1 MMNKYIVTGAAGFIA
16 SVVSTKLLESGY
28 EVVGIDN
35 LNDAYDITIKNWRLE
50 KLQDYANFSFIQNDI
65 ATSSRSWTDSFKNAD
80 SVLHLAGRAGVR
92 QSVETPHVYIES
104 NVLGTLNV
112 LEAVKD
118 HNIQNIVIASTSS
131 VYGSSLIQPYDED
144 SESSKVL
151 SPYAAS
157 KKSAETL
164 AHAYHHLHGINT
176 QILRFFTVYGPAGR
190 PDMSIFRFIKGIS
203 DGSEIL
209 LYGDGGERDFTYVD
223 DIAEGVCQARDIEGY
238 NIINLGGD
246 NPVRI
251 KKIIELIEKYT
262 SKSAS
267 IKVVGRDP
275 ADVPS
280 TWANI
285 NTAKDVLSWE
295 PNVSIEVGISRTVD
309 WYEDNYDWAK
319 KIDIY

>member
-1 MMNKYIVTGAAGFIA
+1 MNKYIVTGAAGFIA
-16 SVVSTKLLESGY
+16 SVVSTKLLESGH
-28 EVVGIDN
+28 EVIGIDN
-35 LNDAYDITIKNWRLE
+35 LNDAYDIRIKNWRLE
-50 KLQDYANFSFIQNDI
+50 KLQDYSNFNFIHNDI
-65 ATSSRSWTDSFKNAD
+65 STSSQGWTDSFKNAD
-80 SVLHLAGRAGVR
+80 AILHLAGRAGVR

-112 LEAVKD
+112 LEAVKT
-118 HNIQNIVIASTSS
+118 HNIENIVIASTSS
-131 VYGSSLIQPYDED
+131 VYGSSLIQPYDEN

-164 AHAYHHLHGINT
+164 AHAYHHLYGINI

-203 DGSEIL
+203 DGVEIL

-223 DIAEGVCQARDIEGY
+223 DIADGVCKAANIEGH

-251 KKIIELIEKYT
+251 KKIIELIEKDT
-262 SKSAS
+262 GKSAT
-267 IKVVGRDP
+267 IKVVDRDP

-285 NTAKDVLSWE
+285 STAKDLLSWK
-295 PNVSIEVGISRTVD
+295 PNISIEVGISRTVD
-309 WYEDNYDWAK
+309 WYKYNYDWAN

>member
-1 MMNKYIVTGAAGFIA
+1 MNKYIVTGAAGFIA
-16 SVVSTKLLESGY
+16 SVVSTKLLESGH

-50 KLQDYANFSFIQNDI
+50 KLQDYTNFNFIQNDI
-65 ATSSRSWTDSFKNAD
+65 STSSRGWTDSFKNAD
-80 SVLHLAGRAGVR
+80 SILHLAGRAGVR
-92 QSVETPHVYIES
+92 QSVETPHVYVES

-118 HNIQNIVIASTSS
+118 HNIHNIVIASTSS

-157 KKSAETL
+157 KNSAETL
-164 AHAYHHLHGINT
+164 AYAYHHLYGINT

-223 DIAEGVCQARDIEGY
+223 DIAEGVCKAAVLGGY

-285 NTAKDVLSWE
+285 NTAKDVLSWQ

-309 WYEDNYDWAK
+309 WYKDNYDWAK

>member
-1 MMNKYIVTGAAGFIA
+1 MNKYIVTGAAGFIA

-28 EVVGIDN
+28 KVIGIDN

-65 ATSSRSWTDSFKNAD
+65 STSSRGWTDSFKNAD
-80 SVLHLAGRAGVR
+80 SILHLAGRAGVR

-112 LEAVKD
+112 LEAVKG

-223 DIAEGVCQARDIEGY
+223 DIAEGVCQARDLEGY

-309 WYEDNYDWAK
+309 WYKHNYDWAK

>member
-1 MMNKYIVTGAAGFIA
+1 MNKYIVTGAAGFIA

-28 EVVGIDN
+28 KVVGIDN

-50 KLQDYANFSFIQNDI
+50 KLQDYANFSFIENDI
-65 ATSSRSWTDSFKNAD
+65 STSSRSWTDSFKNAD
-80 SVLHLAGRAGVR
+80 SILHLAGRAGVR

-164 AHAYHHLHGINT
+164 AHAYHHLYGINT

-209 LYGDGGERDFTYVD
+209 SYGDGGERDFTYVD
-223 DIAEGVCQARDIEGY
+223 DIAEGVCKAGDLEGY

-285 NTAKDVLSWE
+285 NTAKDILSWE

-309 WYEDNYDWAK
+309 WYKDNYDWAK

>member
-1 MMNKYIVTGAAGFIA
+1 MNKYIVTGAAGFIA
-16 SVVSTKLLESGY
+16 SVVSTKLLESGH

-50 KLQDYANFSFIQNDI
+50 KLQDYTNFNFIQNDI
-65 ATSSRSWTDSFKNAD
+65 STSSRGWTDSFKNAD
-80 SVLHLAGRAGVR
+80 SILHLAGRAGVR
-92 QSVETPHVYIES
+92 QSVETPHVYVES
-104 NVLGTLNV
+104 NVLGTLKV

-118 HNIQNIVIASTSS
+118 HNIHNIVIASTSS

-223 DIAEGVCQARDIEGY
+223 DIAEGVCKAAVLGGY

>member
-1 MMNKYIVTGAAGFIA
+1 MNKYIVTGAAGFIA
-16 SVVSTKLLESGY
+16 SVVSTKLLESGH

-35 LNDAYDITIKNWRLE
+35 LNDAYDIRIKNWRLE
-50 KLQDYANFSFIQNDI
+50 KLQDYANFKFVQDDI
-65 ATSSRSWTDSFKNAD
+65 STSSQGWTDSFKNAD
-80 SVLHLAGRAGVR
+80 SILHLAGRAGVR

-112 LEAVKD
+112 LEAVKT

-131 VYGSSLIQPYDED
+131 VYGSSLIQPYDEN

-164 AHAYHHLHGINT
+164 THAYHHLYGINI

-190 PDMSIFRFIKGIS
+190 PDMSIFRFIKGIY

-223 DIAEGVCQARDIEGY
+223 DIADGVCKAANIEGH

-251 KKIIELIEKYT
+251 KKIIELIEKDT
-262 SKSAS
+262 GKSAT
-267 IKVVGRDP
+267 IKVVDRDP

-285 NTAKDVLSWE
+285 NAAKDLLSWN
-295 PNVSIEVGISRTVD
+295 PNTSIEVGISRTVD
-309 WYEDNYDWAK
+309 WYKYNYDWAN

>member
-1 MMNKYIVTGAAGFIA
+1 MNKYTVTGAAGFIA
-16 SVVSTKLLESGY
+16 SVVSTKLLESGH

-50 KLQDYANFSFIQNDI
+50 KLQDYANFSFIENDI
-65 ATSSRSWTDSFKNAD
+65 STSSRSWTDSFKNAD
-80 SVLHLAGRAGVR
+80 SILHLAGRAGVR

-164 AHAYHHLHGINT
+164 AHAYHHLYGINT

-223 DIAEGVCQARDIEGY
+223 DIAEGVCKAGDLEGY

-285 NTAKDVLSWE
+285 NTAKDILSWE

-309 WYEDNYDWAK
+309 WYKDNYDWAK

>member
-1 MMNKYIVTGAAGFIA
+1 M
-16 SVVSTKLLESGY
+16 
-28 EVVGIDN
+28 
-35 LNDAYDITIKNWRLE
+35 
-50 KLQDYANFSFIQNDI
+50 
-65 ATSSRSWTDSFKNAD
+65 
-80 SVLHLAGRAGVR
+80 AGRAGVR
-92 QSVETPHVYIES
+92 QSVETPHVYVES

-131 VYGSSLIQPYDED
+131 VYGSSVIQPYDED

-164 AHAYHHLHGINT
+164 AYAYHHLYGINT

-223 DIAEGVCQARDIEGY
+223 DIAEGVCKAAVLGGY

-309 WYEDNYDWAK
+309 WYKDNYDWAK

>member
-1 MMNKYIVTGAAGFIA
+1 MNKYTVTGAAGFIA
-16 SVVSTKLLESGY
+16 SVVSTKLLESGH

-65 ATSSRSWTDSFKNAD
+65 STSSRSWTDSFKNAD

-164 AHAYHHLHGINT
+164 AHAYHHLYGINT

-209 LYGDGGERDFTYVD
+209 SYGDGGERDFTYVD
-223 DIAEGVCQARDIEGY
+223 DIAEGVCKAGDLEGY

-285 NTAKDVLSWE
+285 NTAKDILSWE

-309 WYEDNYDWAK
+309 WYKDNYDWAK

>member
-1 MMNKYIVTGAAGFIA
+1 MNKYTVTGAAGFIA
-16 SVVSTKLLESGY
+16 SVVSTKLLESGH

-50 KLQDYANFSFIQNDI
+50 KLQDYANFSFIENDI
-65 ATSSRSWTDSFKNAD
+65 STSSRSWTDSFKNAD
-80 SVLHLAGRAGVR
+80 SILHLAGRAGVR

-223 DIAEGVCQARDIEGY
+223 DIA
-238 NIINLGGD
+238 
-246 NPVRI
+246 
-251 KKIIELIEKYT
+251 
-262 SKSAS
+262 
-267 IKVVGRDP
+267 
-275 ADVPS
+275 
-280 TWANI
+280 
-285 NTAKDVLSWE
+285 
-295 PNVSIEVGISRTVD
+295 
-309 WYEDNYDWAK
+309 
-319 KIDIY
+319 

>member
-1 MMNKYIVTGAAGFIA
+1 MNKYIVTGAAGFIA

-65 ATSSRSWTDSFKNAD
+65 STSSRSWTDSFKNAD
-80 SVLHLAGRAGVR
+80 SILHLAGRAGVR

-131 VYGSSLIQPYDED
+131 VYGSSLIQPYDEY

-223 DIAEGVCQARDIEGY
+223 DIAEGVCQARDLEGY

-267 IKVVGRDP
+267 IKVVPRDP

-309 WYEDNYDWAK
+309 WYKHNYDWAK

>member
-1 MMNKYIVTGAAGFIA
+1 MNKYIVTGAAGFIA

-28 EVVGIDN
+28 KVVGIDN

-50 KLQDYANFSFIQNDI
+50 KLQDYANFSFIENDI
-65 ATSSRSWTDSFKNAD
+65 STSSRSWTDSFKNAD
-80 SVLHLAGRAGVR
+80 SILHLAGRAGVR

-164 AHAYHHLHGINT
+164 AHAYHHLYGINT

-223 DIAEGVCQARDIEGY
+223 DIAEGVCKAGDLEGY

-285 NTAKDVLSWE
+285 NTAKDILSWE

-309 WYEDNYDWAK
+309 WYKDNYDWAK

>member
-1 MMNKYIVTGAAGFIA
+1 MNKYTVTGAAGFIA
-16 SVVSTKLLESGY
+16 SVVSTKLLESGH

-65 ATSSRSWTDSFKNAD
+65 STSSRSWTDSFKNAD

-164 AHAYHHLHGINT
+164 AHAYHHLYGINT

-223 DIAEGVCQARDIEGY
+223 DIAEGVCKAGDLEGY

-285 NTAKDVLSWE
+285 NTAKDILSWE

-309 WYEDNYDWAK
+309 WYKDNYDWAK

>member
-1 MMNKYIVTGAAGFIA
+1 MNKYTVTGAAGFIA
-16 SVVSTKLLESGY
+16 SVVSTKLLESGH

-65 ATSSRSWTDSFKNAD
+65 STSSRSWTDSFKNAD
-80 SVLHLAGRAGVR
+80 SILHLAGRAGVR

-164 AHAYHHLHGINT
+164 AHAYHHLYGINT

-223 DIAEGVCQARDIEGY
+223 DIAEGVCKAGDLEGY

-285 NTAKDVLSWE
+285 NTAKDILSWE

-309 WYEDNYDWAK
+309 WYKDNYDWAK

>member
-1 MMNKYIVTGAAGFIA
+1 MNKYIVTGAAGFIA
-16 SVVSTKLLESGY
+16 SVVSTKLLESGHK
-28 EVVGIDN
+28 VIGIDN
-35 LNDAYDITIKNWRLE
+35 LNDAYDIRIKNWRLE
-50 KLQDYANFSFIQNDI
+50 KLQDYSNFNFIHSDI
-65 ATSSRSWTDSFKNAD
+65 STSSQGWTDSFKNAD
-80 SVLHLAGRAGVR
+80 AILHLAGRAGVR

-112 LEAVKD
+112 LEAVKAHD
-118 HNIQNIVIASTSS
+118 IQNIVIASTSS
-131 VYGSSLIQPYDED
+131 VYGSSLIQPYDEN

-164 AHAYHHLHGINT
+164 AHAYHHLYGINI

-203 DGSEIL
+203 DGFEIL

-223 DIAEGVCQARDIEGY
+223 DIADGVCKAANIEGH

-246 NPVRI
+246 NPVKI
-251 KKIIELIEKYT
+251 KEIIELIEKYT
-262 SKSAS
+262 GKSAT
-267 IKVVGRDP
+267 IKVVDRDP

-285 NTAKDVLSWE
+285 NTAKDLLSWK
-295 PNVSIEVGISRTVD
+295 PNISIEVGISRTVD
-309 WYEDNYDWAK
+309 WYKYNYDWAN

>member
-1 MMNKYIVTGAAGFIA
+1 MNKYIVTGAAGFIA
-16 SVVSTKLLESGY
+16 SVVSTKLLESGH
-28 EVVGIDN
+28 EVIGIDN
-35 LNDAYDITIKNWRLE
+35 LNDAYDIRIKNWRLE
-50 KLQDYANFSFIQNDI
+50 KLQDYSNFNFIHNDI
-65 ATSSRSWTDSFKNAD
+65 STSSQGWTDSFKNAD
-80 SVLHLAGRAGVR
+80 AILHLAGRAGVR

-112 LEAVKD
+112 LEAVKT
-118 HNIQNIVIASTSS
+118 HNIENIVIASTSS
-131 VYGSSLIQPYDED
+131 VYGSSLIQPYGEN

-164 AHAYHHLHGINT
+164 AHAYHHLYGINI

-203 DGSEIL
+203 DGVEIL

-223 DIAEGVCQARDIEGY
+223 DIADGVCKAANIEGH

-251 KKIIELIEKYT
+251 KKIIELIEKDT
-262 SKSAS
+262 GKSAT
-267 IKVVGRDP
+267 IKVVDRDP

-285 NTAKDVLSWE
+285 STAKDLLSWK
-295 PNVSIEVGISRTVD
+295 PNISIEVGISRTVD
-309 WYEDNYDWAK
+309 WYKYNYDWAN

>member
-1 MMNKYIVTGAAGFIA
+1 MNKYIVTGAAGFIA
-16 SVVSTKLLESGY
+16 SVVSTKLLESGHK
-28 EVVGIDN
+28 VIGIDN
-35 LNDAYDITIKNWRLE
+35 LNDAYDIRIKNWRLE
-50 KLQDYANFSFIQNDI
+50 KLQDYSNFNFIHSDI
-65 ATSSRSWTDSFKNAD
+65 STSSQGWTDSFKNAD
-80 SVLHLAGRAGVR
+80 AILHLAGRAGVR

-112 LEAVKD
+112 LEAVKAHD
-118 HNIQNIVIASTSS
+118 IQNIVIASTSS
-131 VYGSSLIQPYDED
+131 VYGSSLIQPYDEN

-164 AHAYHHLHGINT
+164 AHAYHHLYGINI

-203 DGSEIL
+203 DGVEIL

-223 DIAEGVCQARDIEGY
+223 DIADGVCKAANIEGH

-246 NPVRI
+246 NPVKI
-251 KKIIELIEKYT
+251 KEIIELIEKYT
-262 SKSAS
+262 GKSAT
-267 IKVVGRDP
+267 IKVVDRDP

-285 NTAKDVLSWE
+285 NTAKDLLSWK
-295 PNVSIEVGISRTVD
+295 PNISIEVGISRTVD
-309 WYEDNYDWAK
+309 WYKYNYDWAN

>member
-1 MMNKYIVTGAAGFIA
+1 MNKYIVTGAAGFIA
-16 SVVSTKLLESGY
+16 SVVSTKLLESGH
-28 EVVGIDN
+28 EVIGIDN
-35 LNDAYDITIKNWRLE
+35 LNDAYDIRIKNWRLE
-50 KLQDYANFSFIQNDI
+50 KLQDYSNFNFIHNDI
-65 ATSSRSWTDSFKNAD
+65 STSSQGWTDSFKNAD
-80 SVLHLAGRAGVR
+80 AILHLAGRAGVR

-112 LEAVKD
+112 LEAVKT
-118 HNIQNIVIASTSS
+118 HNIENIVIASTSS
-131 VYGSSLIQPYDED
+131 VYGSSLIQPYDEN

-164 AHAYHHLHGINT
+164 AHAYHHLYGINI

-203 DGSEIL
+203 DGFEIL

-223 DIAEGVCQARDIEGY
+223 DIADGVCKAANIEGY

-251 KKIIELIEKYT
+251 KKIIELIEKDT
-262 SKSAS
+262 GKSAT
-267 IKVVGRDP
+267 IKVVDRDP

-285 NTAKDVLSWE
+285 STAKDLLSWK
-295 PNVSIEVGISRTVD
+295 PNISIEVGISRTVD
-309 WYEDNYDWAK
+309 
-319 KIDIY
+319 

>member
-1 MMNKYIVTGAAGFIA
+1 MNKYIVTGAAGFIA

-28 EVVGIDN
+28 KVIGIDN

-65 ATSSRSWTDSFKNAD
+65 STSSRSWTDSFKNAD

-112 LEAVKD
+112 LEAVKG

-223 DIAEGVCQARDIEGY
+223 DIAEGVCQARDLEGY

-267 IKVVGRDP
+267 IKVVPRDP

-309 WYEDNYDWAK
+309 WYKHNYDWAK

>member
-1 MMNKYIVTGAAGFIA
+1 MNKYIVTGAAGFIA

-28 EVVGIDN
+28 KVVGIDN

-50 KLQDYANFSFIQNDI
+50 KLQDYTNFNFIQNDI
-65 ATSSRSWTDSFKNAD
+65 STSSRGWTDSFKNAD
-80 SVLHLAGRAGVR
+80 SILHLAGRAGVR
-92 QSVETPHVYIES
+92 QSVETPHVYVES

-118 HNIQNIVIASTSS
+118 HNIHNIVIASTSS

-164 AHAYHHLHGINT
+164 AYAYHHLYGINT

-223 DIAEGVCQARDIEGY
+223 DIAEGVCKAAVLGGY

-267 IKVVGRDP
+267 IKVVDRDP

-285 NTAKDVLSWE
+285 NTAKDVLSWQ

-309 WYEDNYDWAK
+309 WYKDNYDWAK

>member
-1 MMNKYIVTGAAGFIA
+1 MNKYTVTGAAGFIA
-16 SVVSTKLLESGY
+16 SVVSTKLLESGH

-65 ATSSRSWTDSFKNAD
+65 STSSRSWTDSFKNAD

-112 LEAVKD
+112 LEAVKG

-164 AHAYHHLHGINT
+164 AHAYHHLYGINT

-223 DIAEGVCQARDIEGY
+223 DIAEGVCKAGDLEGY

-267 IKVVGRDP
+267 IKVVPRDP

-309 WYEDNYDWAK
+309 WYKDNYDWAK

>member
-1 MMNKYIVTGAAGFIA
+1 MNKYIVTGAAGFIA
-16 SVVSTKLLESGY
+16 SVVSTKLLESGH

-50 KLQDYANFSFIQNDI
+50 KLQDYTNFNFIQNDI
-65 ATSSRSWTDSFKNAD
+65 STSSRGWTDSFKNAD
-80 SVLHLAGRAGVR
+80 SILHLAGRAGVR
-92 QSVETPHVYIES
+92 QSVETPHVYVES

-118 HNIQNIVIASTSS
+118 HNIHNIVIASTSS

-164 AHAYHHLHGINT
+164 AYAYHHLYGINT

-223 DIAEGVCQARDIEGY
+223 DIAEGVCKAAVLGGY

-285 NTAKDVLSWE
+285 NTCLLYTSPSPRDS
-295 PNVSIEVGISRTVD
+295 
-309 WYEDNYDWAK
+309 
-319 KIDIY
+319 